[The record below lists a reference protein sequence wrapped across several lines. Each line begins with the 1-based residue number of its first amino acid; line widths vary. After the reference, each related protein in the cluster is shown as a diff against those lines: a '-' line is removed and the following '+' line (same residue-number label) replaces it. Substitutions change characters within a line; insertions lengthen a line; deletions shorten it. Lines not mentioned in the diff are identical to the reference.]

1 MSSLSRY
8 AEDIIV
14 SFTAAAMKPHGGK
27 KSA

>member
-1 MSSLSRY
+1 MSLLSRY

-14 SFTAAAMKPHGGK
+14 SFTAAAMKLHGGR

>member
-14 SFTAAAMKPHGGK
+14 SFTAAAMKPNGGR